1 MIPKWMTVKFFP
13 KHIGKS
19 GHTVFVVWISD
30 IEDAPIALVVL
41 VFDDPEETFDT
52 VPEVGKTTF
61 LLAAVHQANRGAF
74 HQIQDELGDH
84 A

>member
-1 MIPKWMTVKFFP
+1 MPKWMNVKFSP

-19 GHTVFVVWISD
+19 GYTAFVVWISD

-41 VFDDPEETFDT
+41 VFDNPEEAFDA

-61 LLAAVHQANRGAF
+61 LPAAVHQADRSSF